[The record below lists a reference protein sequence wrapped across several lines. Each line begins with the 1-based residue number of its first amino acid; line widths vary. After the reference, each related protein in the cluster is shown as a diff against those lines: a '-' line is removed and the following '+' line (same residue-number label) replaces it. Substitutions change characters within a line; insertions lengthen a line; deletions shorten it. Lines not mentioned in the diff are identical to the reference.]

1 MLPLHLRKRLTSDL
15 MERGNQLAFYNDRKL
30 FICCL
35 KKASRAVLRANS
47 YTSSSITQAFYC
59 YSLHVD
65 VSLSQHK
72 LAAVNTANT
81 NYQEMNLSE
90 KETLQA
96 IKSPQ
101 CAKTSVQAGCQEF
114 IINYGP
120 YVLSGFHS
128 FEQGNVSSNNPEGK
142 GE

>member
-1 MLPLHLRKRLTSDL
+1 M
-15 MERGNQLAFYNDRKL
+15 
-30 FICCL
+30 
-35 KKASRAVLRANS
+35 
-47 YTSSSITQAFYC
+47 
-59 YSLHVD
+59 
-65 VSLSQHK
+65 SQHK

-101 CAKTSVQAGCQEF
+101 CAKTSVEAGCQEF

-120 YVLSGFHS
+120 YVLFGFIVLNKEMCHQIIPKGM
-128 FEQGNVSSNNPEGK
+128 ENELCRGK
-142 GE
+142 IIMILHWDGTPTSAFLKSVTA